1 MATKIEIEEYYNKT
15 WKDLD
20 DQGLT
25 KPNPR
30 HLVILEKLRQNGL
43 TRNSNV
49 LEIGCGIGTLSN
61 LLAGYL
67 TKGKITAVDIS
78 PETIELAKHK
88 FKSRKN
94 LEFQVSDMSNWSNSN
109 TFDIIVL
116 PDVLEHIPLDQH
128 DNLFAKI
135 NAVSN
140 ATTKL
145 LINIPHP
152 KALEYFIENR
162 KDLLQIIDI
171 PIHTNV
177 LSQNAANHG
186 YYIES
191 LESYS
196 IGLEA
201 EDYQF
206 ISLRRNEYVKNYTER
221 NKVSRLVQLIKYKL
235 LAWI

>member
-1 MATKIEIEEYYNKT
+1 MATKSEIEEYYNKT

-30 HLVILEKLRQNGL
+30 HLVILDKLRQNGL
-43 TRNSNV
+43 ARNSNV

-78 PETIELAKHK
+78 PETIALAKHK

-94 LEFQVSDMSNWSNSN
+94 LEFQVSDMSNWSNHN
-109 TFDIIVL
+109 TFDVIVL

-135 NAVSN
+135 NTVSN
-140 ATTKL
+140 LNTRL
-145 LINIPHP
+145 LVNIPHP
-152 KALEYFIENR
+152 KALEYIIENR

-171 PIHTNV
+171 PIHTNI

-196 IGLEA
+196 IGFEA

>member
-1 MATKIEIEEYYNKT
+1 MATKSEIEEYYNKT

-30 HLVILEKLRQNGL
+30 HLVILDKLRQNGL
-43 TRNSNV
+43 ARNSNV

-61 LLAGYL
+61 LLAVYL

-78 PETIELAKHK
+78 PETIALAKHK

-94 LEFQVSDMSNWSNSN
+94 LEFQVSDMSNWSNHN
-109 TFDIIVL
+109 TFDVIVL

-135 NAVSN
+135 NTVSN
-140 ATTKL
+140 LNTRL
-145 LINIPHP
+145 LVNIPHP
-152 KALEYFIENR
+152 KALEYIIENR

-171 PIHTNV
+171 PIHTNI

-196 IGLEA
+196 IGFEA

>member
-1 MATKIEIEEYYNKT
+1 MATKSEIEEYYNKT

-20 DQGLT
+20 DKGLT

-30 HLVILEKLRQNGL
+30 HLVILEKLRKNGL
-43 TRNSNV
+43 SRNSKV

-61 LLAGYL
+61 LLAGFL

-78 PETIELAKHK
+78 PETIALAKHK
-88 FKSRKN
+88 FKNRKN
-94 LEFQVSDMSNWSNSN
+94 LEFQVSDMSNWSNNN

-128 DNLFAKI
+128 DNLFDKI
-135 NAVSN
+135 NTVSN
-140 ATTKL
+140 INTRL

-152 KALEYFIENR
+152 KALEYIIENR

-171 PIHTNV
+171 PIHTNI
-177 LSQNAANHG
+177 LSQNAVNHG

-196 IGLEA
+196 IGFEA

-206 ISLRRNEYVKNYTER
+206 ISLRRNKYVKNYSER
-221 NKVSRLVQLIKYKL
+221 NKVTRLIQLLKYKL

>member
-1 MATKIEIEEYYNKT
+1 MTTKIEIEDYYNKT

-30 HLVILEKLRQNGL
+30 HLVILDKLKKNGL
-43 TRNSNV
+43 KRNSKV

-67 TKGKITAVDIS
+67 TNGKIIAVDIS

-88 FKSRKN
+88 FKSRNN
-94 LEFQVSDMSNWSNSN
+94 LEFQVSDMSDWSNKN
-109 TFDIIVL
+109 TFDVIIL
-116 PDVLEHIPLDQH
+116 PDVLEHIPLEQH
-128 DNLFAKI
+128 DNLFSKI
-135 NAVSN
+135 GKVSHVN
-140 ATTKL
+140 TRL

-152 KALEYFIENR
+152 KALEYIIENR
-162 KDLLQIIDI
+162 KELLQIIDI

-191 LESYS
+191 IESYS
-196 IGLEA
+196 IGFDA

-206 ISLRRNEYVKNYTER
+206 IHLRRNDFVKNYIER
-221 NKVSRLVQLIKYKL
+221 SKITRLIQLIKYKI

>member
-1 MATKIEIEEYYNKT
+1 M
-15 WKDLD
+15 
-20 DQGLT
+20 
-25 KPNPR
+25 
-30 HLVILEKLRQNGL
+30 
-43 TRNSNV
+43 
-49 LEIGCGIGTLSN
+49 
-61 LLAGYL
+61 
-67 TKGKITAVDIS
+67 DIS
-78 PETIELAKHK
+78 PETIALAKHK

-94 LEFQVSDMSNWSNSN
+94 LEFQVSDMSNWSNHN
-109 TFDIIVL
+109 TFDVIVL

-135 NAVSN
+135 NTVSN
-140 ATTKL
+140 LNTRL
-145 LINIPHP
+145 LVNIPHP
-152 KALEYFIENR
+152 KALEYIIENR

-171 PIHTNV
+171 PIHTNI

-196 IGLEA
+196 IGFEA

>member
-1 MATKIEIEEYYNKT
+1 MATKSEIEEYYNKT

-30 HLVILEKLRQNGL
+30 HLVILDKLRKNGL
-43 TRNSNV
+43 ARNSNV

-78 PETIELAKHK
+78 PETIALAKHK

-94 LEFQVSDMSNWSNSN
+94 LEFQVSDMSNWSNQN
-109 TFDIIVL
+109 TFDVIVL

-135 NAVSN
+135 NTVSN
-140 ATTKL
+140 LNTKL
-145 LINIPHP
+145 LVNIPHP
-152 KALEYFIENR
+152 KALEYIIENR

-171 PIHTNV
+171 PIHTNI

-196 IGLEA
+196 IGFEA

>member
-1 MATKIEIEEYYNKT
+1 MTTKIEIEEYYNKT

-30 HLVILEKLRQNGL
+30 HLVILDKLRQNGL
-43 TRNSNV
+43 TRKSNV

-94 LEFQVSDMSNWSNSN
+94 LEFQVSDMSNWSNHHI
-109 TFDIIVL
+109 FDVIVL

-135 NAVSN
+135 NTVSN
-140 ATTKL
+140 VNT
-145 LINIPHP
+145 
-152 KALEYFIENR
+152 R
-162 KDLLQIIDI
+162 
-171 PIHTNV
+171 
-177 LSQNAANHG
+177 
-186 YYIES
+186 
-191 LESYS
+191 
-196 IGLEA
+196 
-201 EDYQF
+201 
-206 ISLRRNEYVKNYTER
+206 
-221 NKVSRLVQLIKYKL
+221 
-235 LAWI
+235 